1 MLKSLCLA
9 FTTYSRIPVPRVE
22 WTEENMRWCV
32 CFFPLIGVVLGAVEF
47 LWMWLAQLLSLP
59 VLLRAAV
66 AAALPILLTGGIHLD
81 GYCDTVD
88 ALSSHQSRERRL
100 EILKDP
106 NAGAFAVI
114 FLGVWLL
121 LYFAGWCTVG
131 LTADLWAVGLSFV
144 LSRSLSGLALANWT
158 QARRTGMLRTVAD
171 AAKKKTVTAVMVVY
185 IIICIVLLP
194 LLAGWR
200 GALVIAVNALVLLWY
215 RLMSYSR
222 FGGVTGDLA
231 GCFLSLAELGSILIL
246 AITEAFA

>member
-22 WTEENMRWCV
+22 WTEKNLRWCV
-32 CFFPLIGVVLGAVEF
+32 CYFPLIGVVLGAVEF
-47 LWMWLAQLLSLP
+47 LWMWLAHLLALP
-59 VLLRAAV
+59 VLLRGAV

-88 ALSSHQSRERRL
+88 ALSSHQTRERRL

-121 LYFAGWCTVG
+121 LYFAGWCSVER
-131 LTADLWAVGLSFV
+131 TAELWAVGLSFV

-158 QARRTGMLRTVAD
+158 QARSSGMLRTVAD
-171 AAKKKTVTAVMVVY
+171 AAKKKTVTAVMLVY
-185 IIICIVLLP
+185 IIICVVLLP
-194 LLAGWR
+194 LLSGWR
-200 GALVIAVNALVLLWY
+200 GALVVAVNALALLWY
-215 RLMSYSR
+215 RLMSYRR

>member
-22 WTEENMRWCV
+22 WTEKNLRWCI
-32 CFFPLIGVVLGAVEF
+32 CFFPLIGAVLGAVEF
-47 LWMWLAQLLSLP
+47 LWMWLSQMLALP
-59 VLLRAAV
+59 ALLRGAV
-66 AAALPILLTGGIHLD
+66 AAALPLLLTGGIHLD
-81 GYCDTVD
+81 GFCDTVD

-121 LYFAGWCTVG
+121 LYFAAWFCVES
-131 LTADLWAVGLSFV
+131 TAGLWAAGLAFI
-144 LSRSLSGLALANWT
+144 LSRSLSGLALTNWV
-158 QARRTGMLRTVAD
+158 QARKNGMLRTVSD
-171 AAKKKTVTAVMVVY
+171 AAKKKTVNIVMMVY

-194 LLAGWR
+194 LLSGWR
-200 GALVIAVNALVLLWY
+200 GALVIAVNALALLWY
-215 RLMSYSR
+215 RLMSYSK

-231 GCFLSLAELGSILIL
+231 GCFLSLAELGSMLIL
-246 AITEAFA
+246 AITEALL